1 MPSKTA
7 DLVHTDTARFISPAK
22 TFLLSCRLFVV
33 FILRSPGDLKLN
45 MSKIKF
51 MVFYWSPV
59 PLPPLQNNKCNNSPH
74 THIPGSL
81 PGSPVSVSMSFLTP
95 PSASFPIS
103 SHHQIGPLYP
113 SLKCVQV
120 SQLHNTT
127 SDHMTLISLQ
137 E

>member
-1 MPSKTA
+1 MA
-7 DLVHTDTARFISPAK
+7 DLVHTDIARFISPAK
-22 TFLLSCRLFVV
+22 TFLLSCRLFVI
-33 FILRSPGDLKLN
+33 FILRSPGDLILN

-51 MVFYWSPV
+51 IIFCWSPL
-59 PLPPLQNNKCNNSPH
+59 PLPPLQNNKCNNSPTLSH
-74 THIPGSL
+74 TWLPSRISCLSKYMSSL
-81 PGSPVSVSMSFLTP
+81 TR

-120 SQLHNTT
+120 SQLHFTT
-127 SDHMTLISLQ
+127 SDHMTLIRLQ